1 MSRPRSPLTGRRARS
16 PPWGRRADVL
26 AGKEPQGVEVIHP
39 LRDGVVADL
48 DASVAMLQGFLR
60 RAGLRRGLLRPSA
73 VICVP
78 GGATWVE
85 QRSLAVAAGAVKP
98 RCNVKL
104 IEEPVAAAAGSGLG
118 PADGSGA
125 FIVDIGG
132 GTTEVAVVTSGHL
145 VRAQS
150 LRLGGN
156 AMDEAI
162 VHAVKADLG
171 LLIGRNAAR
180 NLKMN
185 LGLTDAGTGWVE
197 TVGVDVASRNPR
209 VEHVP
214 GRLVARALEHIVA
227 MIVSSV
233 REMLSDIPPNLAE
246 DVVRGKIRLAGGGA
260 LLPGLASRIEVAT
273 GIPVLVVDDPLR
285 CVLRGAAEILEH
297 GRGALSRRDRPE
309 RRRRWWPGGA
319 ASRGWRGGAVTA
331 ARGAS
336 AACACPGTPAC
347 LPARPAA
354 GWSRPSP
361 RWRRRRPSAGRGR
374 SGRTGPACRCP
385 CSPRT
390 PA

>member
-1 MSRPRSPLTGRRARS
+1 MRLRAGVAIDLGTVNTLVYVAGRGLLIDEPSAIAVDRATGKISAV
-16 PPWGRRADVL
+16 GEAADIL

-162 VHAVKADLG
+162 VHTVKADLG

-209 VEHVP
+209 VEHVT
-214 GRLVARALEHIVA
+214 GRLVAKALEHIVA

-285 CVLRGAAEILEH
+285 CVLRGAAEILDH
-297 GRGALSRRDRPE
+297 GRGP
-309 RRRRWWPGGA
+309 
-319 ASRGWRGGAVTA
+319 
-331 ARGAS
+331 S
-336 AACACPGTPAC
+336 AAGM
-347 LPARPAA
+347 
-354 GWSRPSP
+354 S
-361 RWRRRRPSAGRGR
+361 
-374 SGRTGPACRCP
+374 
-385 CSPRT
+385 
-390 PA
+390 